1 MDYANFSMG
10 KLTNVKLS
18 DCSCVHAAFDSLK
31 LKGVALTGCKLMES
45 EWLHT
50 PLKGVDLRGNDLS
63 AFHIDPVDLR
73 GAVISADQALI
84 LAALLGVVIR

>member
-1 MDYANFSMG
+1 
-10 KLTNVKLS
+10 
-18 DCSCVHAAFDSLK
+18 
-31 LKGVALTGCKLMES
+31 MES

-63 AFHIDPVDLR
+63 AFHIDPTDLR
-73 GAVISADQALI
+73 GAIISADQALI

>member
-31 LKGVALTGCKLMES
+31 LKGVALSGCKLMES

-63 AFHIDPVDLR
+63 RVSHRSPRIC
-73 GAVISADQALI
+73 GARSSAR
-84 LAALLGVVIR
+84 IRR